1 MDAYGKF
8 AGVYDQLMLD
18 VPYGQIAELIDREIK
33 VQKLNNRIVL
43 DLACGTGTLTGL
55 LCQKGYEMI
64 GADSSTEMLIKA
76 REKNPGVLFLNQPM
90 EELELYGT
98 VGAIVCCLD
107 SLNYLTEDGAL
118 NTVFKL
124 CNNYL
129 EPGGLLLF
137 DVNSEYK
144 FEHILSDNVFTFDSE
159 DIYYTWEN
167 DYSAEERLCDFYLTF
182 FVKQG
187 NVYERFDEMHT
198 ERCYSDGEIC
208 RALEQNGFSVKKKCD
223 GFTNKKATTDS
234 ERVFYVCE
242 NIDSIQLKH
251 LQRGGNVFETNNL
264 D

>member
-1 MDAYGKF
+1 M
-8 AGVYDQLMLD
+8 
-18 VPYGQIAELIDREIK
+18 
-33 VQKLNNRIVL
+33 
-43 DLACGTGTLTGL
+43 
-55 LCQKGYEMI
+55 
-64 GADSSTEMLIKA
+64 
-76 REKNPGVLFLNQPM
+76 
-90 EELELYGT
+90 
-98 VGAIVCCLD
+98 D

-144 FEHILSDNVFTFDSE
+144 FEHILSDNIFTFDSE

-167 DYSAEERLCDFYLTF
+167 DYSAEEKLCDFYLTF